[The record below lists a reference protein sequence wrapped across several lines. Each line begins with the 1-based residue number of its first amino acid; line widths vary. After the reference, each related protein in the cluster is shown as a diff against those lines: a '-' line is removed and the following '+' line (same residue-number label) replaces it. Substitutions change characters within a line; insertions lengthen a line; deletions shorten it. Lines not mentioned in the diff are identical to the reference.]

1 MGRDK
6 TEYDRMGEDK
16 VGQDTLK
23 LFAKRIKTANDTTAK
38 TETEHKTHEIFGV
51 FWPWLFPSILPTPP
65 AGNNDI
71 ETAVW
76 SQEPA
81 TFIYALGRGRP

>member
-51 FWPWLFPSILPTPP
+51 FWP
-65 AGNNDI
+65 
-71 ETAVW
+71 
-76 SQEPA
+76 
-81 TFIYALGRGRP
+81 